1 MTEKYKV
8 NLKSK
13 NIFWALGLR
22 FLILNITIM
31 LFLPT
36 LILKALCNFN
46 SNPNSLFKTEN
57 QVK

>member
-13 NIFWALGLR
+13 NTFWALGLK
-22 FLILNITIM
+22 FLILSFTIM